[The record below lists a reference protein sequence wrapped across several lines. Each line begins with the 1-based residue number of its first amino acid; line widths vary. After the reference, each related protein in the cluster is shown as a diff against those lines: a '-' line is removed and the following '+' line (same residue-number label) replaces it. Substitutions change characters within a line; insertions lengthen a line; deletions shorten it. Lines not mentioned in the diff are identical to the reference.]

1 MSTIDGL
8 PAHVPLVHAV
18 VVLVALVASLV
29 ARAAVAPLAVPVA
42 AGSVVTVY
50 RIVESGARAAWT
62 GRLGERAGLPPDA
75 PGVDHVLGAG
85 APGDRAG

>member
-18 VVLVALVASLV
+18 VVLVALVASPV
-29 ARAAVAPLAVPVA
+29 ARAAVAVPVA